1 MEICNN
7 VFLLGDE
14 FNVGCSKKRESN
26 LDIARCRSDLFQS
39 HTSYLV

>member
-7 VFLLGDE
+7 VFFLGDK
-14 FNVGCSKKRESN
+14 FKLGYSKTGESN
-26 LDIARCRSDLFQS
+26 LDIARGRSDMVQS